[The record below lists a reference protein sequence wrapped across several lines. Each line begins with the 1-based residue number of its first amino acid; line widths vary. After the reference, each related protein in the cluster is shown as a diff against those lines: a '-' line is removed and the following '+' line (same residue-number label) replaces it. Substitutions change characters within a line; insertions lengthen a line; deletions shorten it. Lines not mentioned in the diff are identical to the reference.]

1 MSSAAA
7 NVSNQSGTATSLQ
20 NFWNTAYA
28 GNQPVTSTGKMI
40 HGGAGNLVNW
50 GILNPTNKT
59 IGGIVSGALMD
70 ANINYMRMG
79 QDLQYQKGQYANMLD
94 YEGGIQNLMT
104 GNTATLMGLEGNIT
118 KDLTKVSGQIGSRQI
133 KEKGDQ
139 ERRTA
144 RVLGD
149 ETRLGMMEEGS
160 QNRMTLGAQGLQDRL
175 LTKTKGS
182 EDRLSRREQGS
193 QDRMLTQ
200 TKGDQDRKTQRDL
213 FRENRKMRADARGA
227 IRSSGSRFF
236 G

>member
-1 MSSAAA
+1 M
-7 NVSNQSGTATSLQ
+7 
-20 NFWNTAYA
+20 Y
-28 GNQPVTSTGKMI
+28 K
-40 HGGAGNLVNW
+40 
-50 GILNPTNKT
+50 
-59 IGGIVSGALMD
+59 
-70 ANINYMRMG
+70 
-79 QDLQYQKGQYANMLD
+79 
-94 YEGGIQNLMT
+94 
-104 GNTATLMGLEGNIT
+104 
-118 KDLTKVSGQIGSRQI
+118 RQ
-133 KEKGDQ
+133 
-139 ERRTA
+139 A

-182 EDRLSRREQGS
+182 EDRLSRREQGV
-193 QDRMLTQ
+193 QDRLLTQ